1 MKRILKAAAAVVA
14 ISGLGTTGC
23 QSCYSEKVDPC
34 WPERYNQVARAE
46 VVAPFAN
53 HVGNG
58 EVLDHTLFNYHF
70 EAGSEK
76 LTPGGM
82 QKLDY
87 LTRRRPAP
95 PSRIYLQ
102 TTRDVAY
109 DAASDDKSAAARA
122 DIDAKRQAAVQKY
135 LAATTAARGL
145 TFEIQVIDPADQSM
159 NATGPANAVRGLQL
173 QYQSTIGGGAG
184 GGAIGAGGGAAPGT
198 RTGGGGGATGGTPGS
213 GTPSGSPTG
222 G

>member
-1 MKRILKAAAAVVA
+1 MNRILKAAAAVVA

-23 QSCYSEKVDPC
+23 QSCYSDKVDPC

-46 VVAPFAN
+46 VLAPFAS

-58 EVLDHTLFNYHF
+58 EVLDHALFNYHF

-76 LTPGGM
+76 LTPGGQ

-95 PSRIYLQ
+95 PSRLYLQ
-102 TTRDVAY
+102 TARDVAY
-109 DAASDDKSAAARA
+109 DAAPNDKTAATRS
-122 DIDAKRQAAVQKY
+122 DIDSKRLAAMQKY

-145 TFEIQVIDPADQSM
+145 TFEIQVIDPADQTM
-159 NATGPANAVRGLQL
+159 NATGPANAIRSLQT
-173 QYQSTIGGGAG
+173 QYQSSFTGGGGGGA
-184 GGAIGAGGGAAPGT
+184 AGAGGGAAPGT
-198 RTGGGGGATGGTPGS
+198 RTGGAGGGTG
-213 GTPSGSPTG
+213 GTPSGSPSG
-222 G
+222 GQ